1 MVQTISPITPI
12 TQPPEQWFRL
22 PGRHSWAQFRVLDAL
37 LTAEYAG
44 VRLFYLDGVTEL
56 MSISPQHELI
66 KSILD
71 AMLVLFFCQNQI
83 NAIPMGSATLQSE
96 GKSMSAEPDLSYRLD
111 GEMGVPQ
118 LVVEVEVEVEVALSS
133 GGIEKLARYRRL
145 EIPEV
150 WFWQNDRLCL
160 YGWDGE
166 DYRELS
172 ESTLLAGVRVDL
184 LEAGVRLGNL
194 LEAMRIFS
202 TEVRS

>member
-1 MVQTISPITPI
+1 MVQTISPITPM
-12 TQPPEQWFRL
+12 TPPPEQWFRL
-22 PGRHSWAQFRVLDAL
+22 PGQHSWAQFRVLDAL

-44 VRLFYLDGVTEL
+44 VRLFYLDGITEL

-71 AMLVLFFCQNQI
+71 ALLVFFFCQNQI

-96 GKSMSAEPDLSYRLD
+96 RQSVSAEPDLSYRLD
-111 GEMGVPQ
+111 GELGVPQ
-118 LVVEVEVEVEVALSS
+118 LVVEVALSS

-145 EIPEV
+145 EITEV
-150 WFWQNDRLCL
+150 WFWQDDRLWL

-172 ESTLLAGVRVDL
+172 ESILLAGIRVDL
-184 LEAGVRLGNL
+184 LEVGVRSGNL
-194 LEAMRIFS
+194 LRAIQGFS
-202 TEVRS
+202 AGI